1 MLYLQY
7 FSEILFP
14 TSVKPR
20 GQPRGRGTHGGSGR
34 GSCKK
39 PSSRKSSPS
48 EQKTKSSSSSS
59 DEGNFGL
66 QIYDLDFSCKYVSYL
81 LKTIDIFY
89 LIFMHIRQRKRWQRQ
104 EGF

>member
-1 MLYLQY
+1 MLYLEY

-20 GQPRGRGTHGGSGR
+20 GQPRGRGTCGGSGR
-34 GSCKK
+34 GSQKK
-39 PSSRKSSPS
+39 PSSPK
-48 EQKTKSSSSSS
+48 KTKCSSSSS

-66 QIYDLDFSCKYVSYL
+66 EIYHLHFACKYVSHL

-89 LIFMHIRQRKRWQRQ
+89 LMHIRQRKRWQGQ
-104 EGF
+104 E